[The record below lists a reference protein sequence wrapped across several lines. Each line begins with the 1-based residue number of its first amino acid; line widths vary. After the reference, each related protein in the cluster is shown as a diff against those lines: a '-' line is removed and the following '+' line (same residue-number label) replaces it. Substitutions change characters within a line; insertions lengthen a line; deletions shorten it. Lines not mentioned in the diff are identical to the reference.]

1 LSQWQTLSIVFGLL
15 LATFS
20 SSHAVIYK
28 RDSRSAALWVAFIWM
43 LPIAGSFLYA
53 LFGINRVKR
62 RALLLRGKMEHV
74 TSELMAGQGD
84 LQHPGPC
91 FGSPLEQWRPHF
103 DAVKDITDR
112 PLLPGNDMQ
121 VLVNGEQ
128 AYPAMIQAIDAAT
141 ETIGFASYIFDHC
154 PVGLEFVDAFKRA
167 INRGVEVRVLVDS
180 TGSRYSWPPIFKALK
195 ASQIPCARFLPL
207 SAIKRPLTLNLHN
220 HRKLLIV
227 DGRVGFTGGMNIRQ
241 GHFINGK
248 SKHRVQDLHF
258 CFEGPVVTHFQ
269 EVFFD
274 DWFFSYGEKLC
285 RKKWFP
291 SLQHQ
296 GEAFARGISDG
307 PDEDLNKLL
316 WVILSACHVAR
327 KTLTIMTPYFLPDA
341 TLVSALCLASM
352 RGVKVDIL
360 LPEKNNLPFV
370 QWATQAMLWQVLIK
384 GCRVWATPA
393 PFDHG
398 KLMLVDGHWAL
409 VGSANWDPRSLRL
422 NFEFNVECHHPE
434 TVEQLEKILHE
445 KMERSREV
453 TLESL
458 NRRSIPIKLRDGC
471 MRLATPYL

>member
-1 LSQWQTLSIVFGLL
+1 
-15 LATFS
+15 
-20 SSHAVIYK
+20 
-28 RDSRSAALWVAFIWM
+28 
-43 LPIAGSFLYA
+43 
-53 LFGINRVKR
+53 
-62 RALLLRGKMEHV
+62 MEHV

-84 LQHPGPC
+84 LQYPGAC

-103 DAVKDITDR
+103 DAVRDITDR

-180 TGSRYSWPPIFKALK
+180 TGSRYSWPSIFKALK

-258 CFEGPVVTHFQ
+258 CFEGPVVAHFQ

-285 RKKWFP
+285 RKNGF
-291 SLQHQ
+291 
-296 GEAFARGISDG
+296 
-307 PDEDLNKLL
+307 LL
-316 WVILSACHVAR
+316 FSIKERLLLSAFQTV
-327 KTLTIMTPYFLPDA
+327 P
-341 TLVSALCLASM
+341 M
-352 RGVKVDIL
+352 RI
-360 LPEKNNLPFV
+360 
-370 QWATQAMLWQVLIK
+370 
-384 GCRVWATPA
+384 
-393 PFDHG
+393 
-398 KLMLVDGHWAL
+398 
-409 VGSANWDPRSLRL
+409 
-422 NFEFNVECHHPE
+422 
-434 TVEQLEKILHE
+434 
-445 KMERSREV
+445 
-453 TLESL
+453 
-458 NRRSIPIKLRDGC
+458 
-471 MRLATPYL
+471 